1 MSVAIPIIK
10 HMSDVNSID
19 DQALNTEPIPVGQ
32 PPGVDD
38 GLVRNVTEILTSL
51 CARLYGR
58 GAAASRAG
66 RAVAALLQDG
76 PG

>member
-10 HMSDVNSID
+10 HMSDISSID

-32 PPGVDD
+32 PSGVDD
-38 GLVRNVTEILTSL
+38 DLDRDVTEILTSL

-58 GAAASRAG
+58 RAAAGRAA
-66 RAVAALLQDG
+66 RAVAALQEA